1 MKSLI
6 TKDFGI
12 TNAKNF
18 EKMISRPLANVYIM
32 VGHSL
37 PWGTSDVVEDAY
49 DTTQYKNSAFAQG
62 ILLKKVTSSDVQ
74 PVIPRVDWGSGN
86 VYIAYDQT
94 ANLFVKT
101 TSTKLS
107 GNVNV
112 SAGSTI
118 VYSTN
123 VTVLNLATISYG
135 LTNGKLITVG
145 EQNKEVYSVNA
156 KGDYLY
162 TNTNFSATATAQT
175 IYTLD
180 TSTTQ
185 YINKFYVRNSADQV
199 FKCMLNNNGATSTVM
214 PEITIGG
221 ELPEDPYIETSDG
234 YFWKYMYTIPSGLK
248 NKFFTDKYMP
258 VLNESVVYSSATNG
272 RLDVIKI
279 IDGGTGYYSAGSVN
293 NYSIAAV
300 TGDGSGANVTVDVLS
315 GVINNIQ
322 ILNGGK
328 NYSNATITLT
338 DPLQQSSGNTANI
351 QAVISPQYGHGYDAV
366 RELGASDLMISVDF
380 AGDVG
385 GLLSVTADGNDLIR
399 QACIVKDVRTTN
411 SNVTFATAAT
421 YAMYTK
427 IYTTTPAVNFTP
439 NQRIYI
445 GNSYGTATF
454 AATVIHADTT
464 NNILSVNDVSGNA
477 SSVVSQTLRQKDAP
491 SVFAKALSVTS
502 PSINTLSGEILY
514 IENRDKIIRNPYQ
527 TETIKLVVEF

>member
-1 MKSLI
+1 M
-6 TKDFGI
+6 
-12 TNAKNF
+12 
-18 EKMISRPLANVYIM
+18 
-32 VGHSL
+32 
-37 PWGTSDVVEDAY
+37 
-49 DTTQYKNSAFAQG
+49 
-62 ILLKKVTSSDVQ
+62 
-74 PVIPRVDWGSGN
+74 
-86 VYIAYDQT
+86 
-94 ANLFVKT
+94 
-101 TSTKLS
+101 
-107 GNVNV
+107 
-112 SAGSTI
+112 
-118 VYSTN
+118 
-123 VTVLNLATISYG
+123 
-135 LTNGKLITVG
+135 
-145 EQNKEVYSVNA
+145 
-156 KGDYLY
+156 
-162 TNTNFSATATAQT
+162 
-175 IYTLD
+175 
-180 TSTTQ
+180 
-185 YINKFYVRNSADQV
+185 
-199 FKCMLNNNGATSTVM
+199 
-214 PEITIGG
+214 
-221 ELPEDPYIETSDG
+221 
-234 YFWKYMYTIPSGLK
+234 
-248 NKFFTDKYMP
+248 
-258 VLNESVVYSSATNG
+258 
-272 RLDVIKI
+272 
-279 IDGGTGYYSAGSVN
+279 
-293 NYSIAAV
+293 

-399 QACIVKDVRTTN
+399 QACIVKDIRTTN

-439 NQRIYI
+439 NQRIYV